1 MQSAFVSAYFKI
13 VERGGG
19 GMNNFTSCFTLY
31 EMHKSIRFFSAQERI
46 FECSNNSLNSE
57 FLILK

>member
-46 FECSNNSLNSE
+46 FECSNNSLNS
-57 FLILK
+57 